1 MNELLECPPWT
12 TRDAN
17 VTSLKNFLSI
27 TLASIAVALISS
39 SAAAAYPDKPI
50 KILVPFAPGG
60 ALDTVSRT
68 VAQHLTAAWG
78 QTVVVE
84 NRPGASGQIG
94 ANAVAKSPPDG
105 YTLLA
110 T

>member
-1 MNELLECPPWT
+1 M
-12 TRDAN
+12 RDAN
-17 VTSLKNFLSI
+17 VTALKNFLSL
-27 TLASIAVALISS
+27 TLTSIAFALISS
-39 SAAAAYPDKPI
+39 STAAAYPDKPI

-78 QTVVVE
+78 QTVLVE

-94 ANAVAKSPPDG
+94 ASAVAKSPPDG